1 MARSLDSSS
10 RNFVTKIF
18 QRRVSSF
25 EFPNKVCT
33 PYHQPGLVPAP
44 KSKVSKHGGENAK
57 QRLASSFLHTC
68 PPAGFRP
75 GKEVFDWVSLV
86 DRMHNQEVEGNGQ
99 LGIPCHQPDKV

>member
-10 RNFVTKIF
+10 RNFEVTKIF

-57 QRLASSFLHTC
+57 QSLASSFFAYLSTSWVLTWQ
-68 PPAGFRP
+68 RS
-75 GKEVFDWVSLV
+75 VSLGV
-86 DRMHNQEVEGNGQ
+86 IGGQ
-99 LGIPCHQPDKV
+99 NA